1 MDFYCER
8 TNQQIFNE
16 PINAISNIFFI
27 IVSLSLIK
35 ILKKNKSNNIYY
47 TQPVLIFFI
56 GIGSFLFH
64 LAPNLITLYSDII
77 PIFLFSLSFIFL
89 FNRDVINIS
98 HLHNAFLFFLFF
110 ILLLF
115 ITPKLNYEILNGSE
129 FYLANYCFLTLYTI
143 WLYIKKSDFFQLLFL
158 GFIFFNLSIFLRTID
173 NHICDHISIGTHFL
187 WHFLN
192 AYLLKIL
199 TLVTCKIKQ
208 PYS

>member
-8 TNQQIFNE
+8 TNGQIFDE
-16 PINAISNIFFI
+16 PVNAISNIFFI

-35 ILKKNKSNNIYY
+35 ILRKNQSNKIYY
-47 TQPVLIFFI
+47 IQPILIFFI

-64 LAPNLITLYSDII
+64 LNPNIITLYSDVI

-89 FNRDVINIS
+89 FNRDVININY
-98 HLHNAFLFFLFF
+98 LNNALLFLLFFFLF
-110 ILLLF
+110 LF

-129 FYLANYCFLTLYTI
+129 FYFANYFFLTMYTI
-143 WLYIKKSDFFQLLFL
+143 WLYLKKSDFFQLLLL
-158 GFIFFNLSIFLRTID
+158 GFIFFNLSILLRSLD
-173 NHICDHISIGTHFL
+173 NHICEYFSIGTHFL

-199 TLVTCKIKQ
+199 TLVNCKIKR
-208 PYS
+208 PYL

>member
-47 TQPVLIFFI
+47 IQPILIFFI

-64 LAPNLITLYSDII
+64 LVPNLITLYSDII

-158 GFIFFNLSIFLRTID
+158 GFIFFNLSILLRSLD
-173 NHICDHISIGTHFL
+173 NHICEYFSIGTHFL

-199 TLVTCKIKQ
+199 TLVNCKIKK
-208 PYS
+208 PYL

>member
-16 PINAISNIFFI
+16 PVNAISNIFFI

-35 ILKKNKSNNIYY
+35 ILRKNQSNKIYY
-47 TQPVLIFFI
+47 IQPILIFFI

-64 LAPNLITLYSDII
+64 LNPNIITLYSDVI
-77 PIFLFSLSFIFL
+77 PIFLFSLSFIFF
-89 FNRDVINIS
+89 FNRDVININY
-98 HLHNAFLFFLFF
+98 LNNALLFLLFFFLF
-110 ILLLF
+110 LF

-129 FYLANYCFLTLYTI
+129 FYFANYFFLTMYTI
-143 WLYIKKSDFFQLLFL
+143 WLYFKKSDFFELLLL
-158 GFIFFNLSIFLRTID
+158 GFIFFNLSIFLRSLD
-173 NHICDHISIGTHFL
+173 NHICEYFSIGTHFL

-199 TLVTCKIKQ
+199 TLVNCKIKK
-208 PYS
+208 PYL

>member
-16 PINAISNIFFI
+16 PVNAISNIFFI

-35 ILKKNKSNNIYY
+35 ILRKNQSNKIYY
-47 TQPVLIFFI
+47 IQPILIFFI

-64 LAPNLITLYSDII
+64 LNPNMITLYLDVI
-77 PIFLFSLSFIFL
+77 PIFLFSLSFIFF
-89 FNRDVINIS
+89 FNRDVININN
-98 HLHNAFLFFLFF
+98 LNNALLFLLFFFLF
-110 ILLLF
+110 LF

-129 FYLANYCFLTLYTI
+129 FYFANYFFLGIYTI
-143 WLYIKKSDFFQLLFL
+143 WLYFKKSDFFQLLLL
-158 GFIFFNLSIFLRTID
+158 GFIFFNLSILLRSLD
-173 NHICDHISIGTHFL
+173 NHICEYFSIGTHFL

-199 TLVTCKIKQ
+199 TLVNCKIKK
-208 PYS
+208 PYL

>member
-16 PINAISNIFFI
+16 PVNAISNIFFI

-35 ILKKNKSNNIYY
+35 ILRKNQSNKIYY
-47 TQPVLIFFI
+47 IQPILIFFI

-64 LAPNLITLYSDII
+64 LNPNIITLYSDVI
-77 PIFLFSLSFIFL
+77 PIFLFSLSFIFF
-89 FNRDVINIS
+89 FNRDVININY
-98 HLHNAFLFFLFF
+98 LNNTLLFLLFFFLF
-110 ILLLF
+110 LF

-129 FYLANYCFLTLYTI
+129 FYFANYFFLTMYTI
-143 WLYIKKSDFFQLLFL
+143 WLYLKKSDFFQLLLL
-158 GFIFFNLSIFLRTID
+158 GFIFFNLSILLRSLD
-173 NHICDHISIGTHFL
+173 NHICEYFSIGTHFL

-199 TLVTCKIKQ
+199 TLVNCKIKK
-208 PYS
+208 PYL

>member
-16 PINAISNIFFI
+16 PVNAISNIFFI

-35 ILKKNKSNNIYY
+35 ILRKNQSNKIYY
-47 TQPVLIFFI
+47 IQPILIFFI

-64 LAPNLITLYSDII
+64 LKPNIITLYSDVI
-77 PIFLFSLSFIFL
+77 PIFLFSLSFIFF
-89 FNRDVINIS
+89 FNRDVININY
-98 HLHNAFLFFLFF
+98 LNNALLFLLFFFLF
-110 ILLLF
+110 LF

-129 FYLANYCFLTLYTI
+129 FYFANYFFLTMYTI
-143 WLYIKKSDFFQLLFL
+143 WLYLKKSDFFQLLLL
-158 GFIFFNLSIFLRTID
+158 GFIFFNLSILLRSLD
-173 NHICDHISIGTHFL
+173 NHICEYFSIGTHFL

-199 TLVTCKIKQ
+199 TLVNCKIKK
-208 PYS
+208 PYL

>member
-16 PINAISNIFFI
+16 PVNAISNIFFI

-35 ILKKNKSNNIYY
+35 ILRKNQSNKIYY
-47 TQPVLIFFI
+47 IQPILIFFI

-64 LAPNLITLYSDII
+64 LNPNIITLYSDVI
-77 PIFLFSLSFIFL
+77 PIFLFSLSFIFF
-89 FNRDVINIS
+89 FNRDVININN
-98 HLHNAFLFFLFF
+98 LNNALLFLLFFFLF
-110 ILLLF
+110 LF

-129 FYLANYCFLTLYTI
+129 FYFANYFFLTMYTI
-143 WLYIKKSDFFQLLFL
+143 WLYLKKSDFFQLLLL
-158 GFIFFNLSIFLRTID
+158 GFIFFNLSILLRSLD
-173 NHICDHISIGTHFL
+173 NHICEYFSIGTHFL

-199 TLVTCKIKQ
+199 TLVNCKIKK
-208 PYS
+208 PYL

>member
-35 ILKKNKSNNIYY
+35 ILKKNKSNNIHYI
-47 TQPVLIFFI
+47 QPVLIFFI

-143 WLYIKKSDFFQLLFL
+143 WLYGIKMGSGAMACKRSAVSYLALY
-158 GFIFFNLSIFLRTID
+158 LS
-173 NHICDHISIGTHFL
+173 
-187 WHFLN
+187 
-192 AYLLKIL
+192 
-199 TLVTCKIKQ
+199 
-208 PYS
+208 

>member
-8 TNQQIFNE
+8 TNGQIFDE
-16 PINAISNIFFI
+16 PVNAISNIFFI

-35 ILKKNKSNNIYY
+35 ILRRNKSEKIYFV
-47 TQPVLIFFI
+47 QPILIFFI
-56 GIGSFLFH
+56 GVGSFLFH
-64 LAPNLITLYSDII
+64 LTPNLITLYSDII

-89 FNRDVINIS
+89 FNRDVISINYINNT
-98 HLHNAFLFFLFF
+98 LLFLLFF

-129 FYLANYCFLTLYTI
+129 FYFANYFFLTMYTI
-143 WLYIKKSDFFQLLFL
+143 WLYLKKSDFFQLLLL
-158 GFIFFNLSIFLRTID
+158 GFIFFNLSILLRSLD
-173 NHICDHISIGTHFL
+173 NHICEYFSIGTHFL

-199 TLVTCKIKQ
+199 TLVNCKIKK
-208 PYS
+208 PYL